1 MPAIAVGDVARHVMN
16 KPLKVSRYL
25 QCKAGDIT
33 SAEGASLNVVRTPM
47 LPNVRYVGWTTV
59 QMMPCGTVPSLIEV
73 SIRHTQS
80 DYLYHRTLTRHTP
93 TYVAWTQPQYT
104 L

>member
-33 SAEGASLNVVRTPM
+33 SAEGASLNVVRNPM
-47 LPNVRYVGWTTV
+47 LPNAR
-59 QMMPCGTVPSLIEV
+59 
-73 SIRHTQS
+73 
-80 DYLYHRTLTRHTP
+80 
-93 TYVAWTQPQYT
+93 
-104 L
+104 